1 MAGRRIR
8 IRSPVG
14 ITWGDVTADPN
25 LHIVTAGLR
34 DDGFG
39 PTLGVIMTD
48 RLPAPERET
57 LLALAEVIAPETA
70 GGGPDA
76 ATLGASLDARFA
88 ALPLRTRKELR
99 QALGALGQPLVRL
112 ALCGVFRPW
121 AALPLD
127 RRAALFAR
135 LGASRLPV
143 ARVLHQAVR
152 RLVLSTY
159 YSSDAG
165 LAALKVLPP
174 LHQRPPAVA
183 WEGPM
188 PGEVGGVVARGD
200 RAVPPPAPPPSGVR
214 HGSITPGT
222 ELRGNFRFRAD
233 AVVIGSGAGGALV
246 AARLAAAG
254 REVLILEAGSW
265 FEPAERTE
273 REATMLPRLM
283 AESATRAT
291 TDLSIPLFQGAT
303 VGGGTSVN
311 WMIMLRTPDHVLDEW
326 QRRFGLSDLTS
337 AALAPEFARIEAE
350 LSVGEVPDD
359 AHSPSNRLL
368 LDAARRLGWHAAPA
382 HVNARGCQRAGTCSS
397 GCRYDARRGAAQVYL
412 PMAFAHGARLLADTR
427 AERVRVLGRD
437 IGSGTAPRKEVDAVA
452 YDPQTGQAVG
462 IITVEAPIVVVAA
475 GAVETPALL
484 QRSGMG
490 GGAVGRW
497 LRLHPTTAVMGVYA
511 AETNPLAGMPLTAM
525 MDEFAREDANGYGF
539 WIECPALGPALA
551 AVSMPGFGT
560 AHSACMQA
568 LHRTAPF
575 ICLTR
580 DGADLDTSNGSV
592 SVDRAGHPRVR
603 YALGPADARHVKAS
617 MAAAA
622 RMHLANGAEQ
632 AMTLHAQPLALR
644 READLARIAE
654 APTGPNQLGL
664 FSAHV
669 NGTCRMGSDSRLAAV
684 SPEGERYGVRGLYVA
699 DGSLLPTAPG
709 VNPQETIYALA
720 SRVAAAIIAR

>member
-1 MAGRRIR
+1 
-8 IRSPVG
+8 
-14 ITWGDVTADPN
+14 
-25 LHIVTAGLR
+25 
-34 DDGFG
+34 
-39 PTLGVIMTD
+39 MTD
-48 RLPAPERET
+48 LPARERET
-57 LLALAEVIAPETA
+57 LVALAEVIAPVPAE
-70 GGGPDA
+70 GGPNTGA
-76 ATLGASLDARFA
+76 LGASLDARFA
-88 ALPLRTRKELR
+88 ALPMRTRKELR
-99 QALGALGQPLVRL
+99 QALAALGQPLFRL
-112 ALCGVFRPW
+112 ALCGTLRPW
-121 AALPLD
+121 AAMPPD
-127 RRAALFAR
+127 RRAARFAR
-135 LGASRLPV
+135 LGASRLPI
-143 ARVLHQAVR
+143 ARVLHEAVR

-159 YSSDAG
+159 YSNDAG
-165 LAALKVLPP
+165 LDALKVRPL

-188 PGEVGGVVARGD
+188 EGPVGGVVARGD
-200 RAVPPPAPPPSGVR
+200 RTVPPPEPPASGIR

-233 AVVIGSGAGGALV
+233 AVVIGSGAGGAVV

-254 REVLILEAGSW
+254 REVLVLEAGSW

-273 REATMLPRLM
+273 QEATMVPRLM

-291 TDLSIPLFQGAT
+291 TDLSVPIFQGAT

-326 QRRFGLSDLTS
+326 QRRFGLRDLS
-337 AALAPEFARIEAE
+337 PASLAPEFARIEAE
-350 LSVGEVPDD
+350 LSVGQVPDD

-382 HVNARGCQRAGTCSS
+382 QVNARGCQRSGTCSS

-412 PMAFAHGARLLADTR
+412 PMAFARGARLLADTR
-427 AERVRVLGRD
+427 AERVRIMDRD
-437 IGSGTAPRKEVDAVA
+437 VGSGVPPRKEVEAVA

-462 IITVEAPIVVVAA
+462 TITVEAPIVVVAA

-484 QRSGMG
+484 QRSNMG

-511 AETNPLAGMPLTAM
+511 EETNPLAGMPLTAM
-525 MDEFAREDANGYGF
+525 MDEFARQDANGYGF

-551 AVSMPGFGT
+551 AVSMPGFGA
-560 AHSACMQA
+560 AHAARMQM

-580 DGADLDTSNGSV
+580 DGANLHSSNGSV
-592 SVDRAGHPRVR
+592 MVDRAGHPRIR
-603 YALGPADARHVKAS
+603 YTLGSADARHVKAS
-617 MAAAA
+617 IAAAA
-622 RMHLANGAEQ
+622 RMHLANGAEH
-632 AMTLHAQPLALR
+632 AMTLHAQPLELR
-644 READLARIAE
+644 READLARIAH
-654 APTGPNQLGL
+654 APVGPNQLGI

-669 NGTCRMGSDSRLAAV
+669 NGTCRMGSDSRTAAV
-684 SPEGERYGVRGLYVA
+684 SPDGERYGVRGLYVA